1 MKTFALV
8 LLCLTGF
15 AGQQTAVPAGSA
27 DPNQRKARE
36 LVDQM
41 IATLGG
47 QAYLTVQ
54 DYEMEGR
61 TGRFYH
67 GTSEGGSLIH
77 RYWQWPDKEL
87 FEFTK
92 QRDIVSIYMGDKAFE
107 TTFRATRLLDPHK
120 DQHLPRSIFRLPLPI
135 ELVLH

>member
-15 AGQQTAVPAGSA
+15 AGQQTAAPAGSA

-77 RYWQWPDKEL
+77 RYWQWPDKER

-92 QRDIVSIYMGDKAFE
+92 QRDIVSISEPDKPFHTPLPAPPLP
-107 TTFRATRLLDPHK
+107 TPQH
-120 DQHLPRSIFRLPLPI
+120 DQHP
-135 ELVLH
+135 